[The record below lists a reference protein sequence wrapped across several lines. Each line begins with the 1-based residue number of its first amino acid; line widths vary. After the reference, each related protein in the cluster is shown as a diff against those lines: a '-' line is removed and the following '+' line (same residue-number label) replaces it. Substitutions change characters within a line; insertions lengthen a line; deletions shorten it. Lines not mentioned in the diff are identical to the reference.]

1 MACQTGAHVLLLSNI
16 VRRGW
21 HGLFPAGILLC
32 VALVCFGGCA
42 AVYETGIT
50 VQPPINRLTDN
61 GLVSGGGEGIVTT
74 TADYRINLGDVINIK
89 FPRRPAYSDTVTVR
103 PDGKISTPLLGSV
116 LAAGRTSDQLQRA
129 LISNYR
135 QLFRS
140 APPPSQRRYL
150 LQVGDLLDIRFS
162 FSPDMNSEVTVRGD
176 GHISLPVVGDIVA
189 ENKTTVALQTE
200 LTRLYTDHVSNAS
213 LVVIVKESQSNV
225 YEHNGIVRPAPDPG
239 LMELSVNVT
248 KTVPLLVYV
257 GGEVPAPGIQPFI
270 ANTSALQAIYT
281 AGGPTPTADMRS
293 VVILRRGKDDTAV
306 RVVINLNADLAGE
319 RTDNMMLQPFDVVIV
334 PRSTIAL
341 FGDTLDQ
348 YVYRTLRPVAN
359 SSVGFFFT
367 KQVGTFN
374 QDTHTIP

>member
-1 MACQTGAHVLLLSNI
+1 
-16 VRRGW
+16 
-21 HGLFPAGILLC
+21 
-32 VALVCFGGCA
+32 
-42 AVYETGIT
+42 
-50 VQPPINRLTDN
+50 
-61 GLVSGGGEGIVTT
+61 
-74 TADYRINLGDVINIK
+74 
-89 FPRRPAYSDTVTVR
+89 
-103 PDGKISTPLLGSV
+103 
-116 LAAGRTSDQLQRA
+116 
-129 LISNYR
+129 
-135 QLFRS
+135 
-140 APPPSQRRYL
+140 
-150 LQVGDLLDIRFS
+150 
-162 FSPDMNSEVTVRGD
+162 MNSEVTVRGD